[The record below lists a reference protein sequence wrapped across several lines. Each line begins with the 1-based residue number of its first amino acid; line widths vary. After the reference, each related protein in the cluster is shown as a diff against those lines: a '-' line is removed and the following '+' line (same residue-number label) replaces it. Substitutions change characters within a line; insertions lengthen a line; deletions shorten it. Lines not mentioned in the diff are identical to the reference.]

1 MNDSSAPPDCS
12 TTSSNDVEFIA
23 EEITTFFPDTI
34 TLTSNAY
41 DTMASSNIIT
51 LDGNATSYTISSN
64 GNVGIGT
71 ISGLSASTFSWKNQ
85 EFVDCMPD
93 INRIETM
100 CKEYP
105 GLAIAFD
112 KFKTTYNL
120 VKDDYDHPKDKK

>member
-1 MNDSSAPPDCS
+1 MK
-12 TTSSNDVEFIA
+12 
-23 EEITTFFPDTI
+23 
-34 TLTSNAY
+34 
-41 DTMASSNIIT
+41 
-51 LDGNATSYTISSN
+51 
-64 GNVGIGT
+64 
-71 ISGLSASTFSWKNQ
+71 WKNQ